1 MTSPRN
7 YDVAV
12 IGAGPGG
19 YVAGICA
26 AQRGL
31 SVCVIEKDS
40 PGGVCLNWGC
50 IPSKS
55 LIHQATSFLALREA
69 EKIGIR
75 VDRSGFDYGQVYAKS
90 RQAAATLVIG
100 VRGLLRKHKV
110 ELLQATATLS
120 GPNSLRLSGGE
131 HNGATITARH
141 LIIAT
146 GSRPMSVKGIEID
159 EQHVLSST
167 GLLALSKL
175 PESLLILGAGA
186 IGCEFAYVMNAF
198 GVAVTLVEMARQI
211 LPAEDEEAASVI
223 AASFRA
229 AGIDVRTGCR
239 ATALKR
245 SVQGLEVNLQGRDGA
260 ATVRATKVLA
270 AFGRVPNTENMGL
283 ESVGV
288 RCDERG
294 RIVTRA
300 YGETSVRGV
309 YAIGDVTCSPALAHV
324 ASKEAEIA
332 VDHIVRGEQAWPQT
346 VASDLVPSA
355 VYCEPQLAGFGLR
368 EDQARAKG
376 IPFKKSV
383 FPYRGAGKSVALERT
398 EGLVKILADP
408 ETGEILGAH
417 IVGAE
422 ATELI
427 HELLLARHGEL
438 LIEDVESMIHAHP
451 TLSETIMEAARG
463 VRGRPIHL

>member
-1 MTSPRN
+1 MTAPLN

-31 SVCVIEKDS
+31 SVCVIEKDT

-55 LIHQATSFLALREA
+55 LIRQATGFLALKEA
-69 EKIGIR
+69 EQTGVR
-75 VDRSGFDYGQVYAKS
+75 VDRSGFDYGYVYAKS
-90 RQAAATLVIG
+90 RQAAATLSIG
-100 VRGLLRKHKV
+100 VRGLLRKNKV
-110 ELLQATATLS
+110 DLLHAIATLS

-131 HNGATITARH
+131 HQGTIITAEH

-146 GSRPMSVKGIEID
+146 GSRPMSVKGFEID
-159 EQHVLSST
+159 EQDVLSST
-167 GLLALSKL
+167 GLLALTKL
-175 PESLLILGAGA
+175 PKSLLILGAGA
-186 IGCEFAYVMNAF
+186 IGCEFAYVMSAF
-198 GVAVTLVEMARQI
+198 GVSVTLVEMASEI
-211 LPAEDEEAASVI
+211 LPIEDGEAAAVV

-239 ATALKR
+239 ATALTR
-245 SVQGLEVNLQGRDGA
+245 TAQGLEVSLQGPDGTM
-260 ATVRATKVLA
+260 TVRADKVLA
-270 AFGRVPNTENMGL
+270 AFGRVPNTEDIGL
-283 ESVGV
+283 ASVGV
-288 RCDERG
+288 RFDERQ
-294 RIVTRA
+294 RILTGA
-300 YGETSVRGV
+300 YGETSVRNI

-332 VDHIVRGEQAWPQT
+332 VDHIVRGEQAWPPT
-346 VASDLVPSA
+346 VALDLVPSA

-368 EDQARAKG
+368 EDQARAEG

-383 FPYRGAGKSVALERT
+383 FPYRGAGKSVALGRT

-408 ETGEILGAH
+408 GTGEILGAH

-427 HELLLARHGEL
+427 HELLLARHSEL

-451 TLSETIMEAARG
+451 TLSETIMETARG
-463 VRGRPIHL
+463 VHGRPIHL